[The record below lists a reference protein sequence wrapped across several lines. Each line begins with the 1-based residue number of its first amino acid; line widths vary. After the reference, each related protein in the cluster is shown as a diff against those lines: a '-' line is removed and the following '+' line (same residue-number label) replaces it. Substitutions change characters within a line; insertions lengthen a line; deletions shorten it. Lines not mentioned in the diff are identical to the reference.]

1 MMRLCVA
8 VPLLAALVLV
18 SIVSVEADIPVHC
31 LHTHV
36 RGTWTFHRSA
46 ANGDRHSAANCNK
59 AGNYLGGGDFGLGEP
74 GFTPADAIQVHLSS
88 PNIASAKIGGKDVKG
103 TWTMM
108 YDEGFEVSLGEQKYF
123 AFSKYTG
130 THKHTV
136 SHCDK
141 TFPGWYHSDPE
152 KKTWGCYYGV
162 KHTKVRPQKFR
173 RFGEGKSLG
182 FKRNS
187 DGDIVCPHCNS
198 RGHTARHAMP
208 TAQQD
213 AGKGPKGPAAEQAE
227 QAFKEA
233 ESEMPAMVQQKKPKA
248 ASREVHQ
255 IDNDPTA
262 LTPQDKAA
270 EDEYV
275 KQHQQAEQAFKEAES
290 EVPPVRDALV
300 QVDANTESESSAE
313 VVVDADRDYYADQK
327 DLVNAVNRGHRS
339 GKHTWHA
346 AHYSPRA
353 IRKMGTIRQSYKGG
367 ISDLGEVAQWR
378 KKVAANV
385 NVKDVPKAFDWGR
398 MGADYT
404 PPVRN
409 QKCGS
414 CYAFA
419 TRDMMEA
426 RLAIL
431 TRKNRKAPRKMS
443 VQSVLS
449 CNRYSQGCKG
459 GFPFTVAKFFQ
470 DYGATSDKVQP
481 SNAAWH
487 GPGSKMVANPD
498 KVQCKKSSKPVARA
512 WDYKYVGGFYGATN
526 EKAMLRDIYDHGPL
540 AVCFQVGMGFG
551 NYKGGVFRQE
561 AALPR
566 QHHWDRVNHAVLIT
580 GWGQTKDGHKYWKV
594 KNSWGNRWG
603 EKGYFRIE
611 RGTNQLNIETDAV
624 AVYPT
629 IGPSLHTKKKMSLKA
644 SLGKEVKE
652 EVERLQNSLASSQ
665 DDDDADEEDDGVN
678 DSAWR
683 DEP

>member
-1 MMRLCVA
+1 MSKKDRLHSNYYEGQHE
-8 VPLLAALVLV
+8 L
-18 SIVSVEADIPVHC
+18 VEAV
-31 LHTHV
+31 
-36 RGTWTFHRSA
+36 
-46 ANGDRHSAANCNK
+46 
-59 AGNYLGGGDFGLGEP
+59 
-74 GFTPADAIQVHLSS
+74 
-88 PNIASAKIGGKDVKG
+88 
-103 TWTMM
+103 
-108 YDEGFEVSLGEQKYF
+108 
-123 AFSKYTG
+123 
-130 THKHTV
+130 
-136 SHCDK
+136 DK
-141 TFPGWYHSDPE
+141 
-152 KKTWGCYYGV
+152 
-162 KHTKVRPQKFR
+162 
-173 RFGEGKSLG
+173 
-182 FKRNS
+182 
-187 DGDIVCPHCNS
+187 
-198 RGHTARHAMP
+198 
-208 TAQQD
+208 
-213 AGKGPKGPAAEQAE
+213 
-227 QAFKEA
+227 
-233 ESEMPAMVQQKKPKA
+233 
-248 ASREVHQ
+248 
-255 IDNDPTA
+255 
-262 LTPQDKAA
+262 
-270 EDEYV
+270 
-275 KQHQQAEQAFKEAES
+275 
-290 EVPPVRDALV
+290 
-300 QVDANTESESSAE
+300 
-313 VVVDADRDYYADQK
+313 
-327 DLVNAVNRGHRS
+327 GHRE

-346 AHYSPRA
+346 AHYPSRSVK
-353 IRKMGTIRQSYKGG
+353 RMGVLHEPGKG
-367 ISDLGEVAQWR
+367 LGEGDNVELMSYRDQVAQKVDVSDIPEHFDWR
-378 KKVAANV
+378 NV
-385 NVKDVPKAFDWGR
+385 NGKNFVPG
-398 MGADYT
+398 
-404 PPVRN
+404 VRD

-487 GPGSKMVANPD
+487 GPGSKMVATPD

-566 QHHWDRVNHAVLIT
+566 QDHFSRVNHAVLIT
-580 GWGQTKDGHKYWKV
+580 GWGKTASGQPYWKV
-594 KNSWGNRWG
+594 KNSWGKKWG

-611 RGTNQLNIETDAV
+611 RGSNQLNIESDAV
-624 AVYPT
+624 AMYPVQGDT
-629 IGPSLHTKKKMSLKA
+629 LKSRKKMSLKA

-665 DDDDADEEDDGVN
+665 DDDDADEEDDGAN